1 MDTFIHGPFNFATIN
16 KRKSRDRI
24 SQTKWDILKSHCHL
38 YHNLAFSRNMA
49 SGRNKLIE
57 LIMAF
62 GLNKLIKLNNIG
74 PTRSIVKSIGLSLFG
89 YFALADL

>member
-38 YHNLAFSRNMA
+38 YHNPLLHFDVPTYSVHVNAGAHTTFFCAILASA
-49 SGRNKLIE
+49 LSPLAQHE
-57 LIMAF
+57 PL
-62 GLNKLIKLNNIG
+62 
-74 PTRSIVKSIGLSLFG
+74 KSPS
-89 YFALADL
+89 